1 MADRSKFE
9 DKEFGR
15 SEERD
20 ANQAI
25 ACVVCE
31 AMCPDAVDGTL
42 PEADRR
48 VFERHVAHCASCAK
62 EYEEAQRGAAW
73 LGMLKGHTPEPPA
86 ALLAKILA
94 ETTGAQETEVQDP
107 TFAAP
112 PARDAREWGTPGVG
126 DPNIGSLPVREPA
139 PAWALSSVLRKV
151 VDVFRIETRR
161 PTFQP
166 QMAMTAAMAFV
177 SIALTLNLTGVRLK
191 NLRASDFTPS
201 GIRRN
206 VVEASAT
213 AARNFQ
219 NMRVVYQVESRVSEL
234 RGEGPLAQREDTDFS
249 VQPNTGQQPGS
260 TQPGSTQ
267 QQPDQQAAPAPHKK
281 GL

>member
-1 MADRSKFE
+1 M
-9 DKEFGR
+9 
-15 SEERD
+15 D

-94 ETTGAQETEVQDP
+94 ETTGAQE
-107 TFAAP
+107 AASAS
-112 PARDAREWGTPGVG
+112 PAVRDEGAYGWGTQTVG
-126 DPNIGSLPVREPA
+126 NPAVVPVREAA

-166 QMAMTAAMAFV
+166 RMAMTAAMAFV

-234 RGEGPLAQREDTDFS
+234 RGEGPLADREDTDFS

-267 QQPDQQAAPAPHKK
+267 QQPDQQAAPAPYKK

>member
-1 MADRSKFE
+1 M
-9 DKEFGR
+9 
-15 SEERD
+15 D

-94 ETTGAQETEVQDP
+94 ETTGAQETVEDR
-107 TFAAP
+107 TFATP
-112 PARDAREWGTPGVG
+112 PTRDAREWGTPGVAV
-126 DPNIGSLPVREPA
+126 PVREAA

-166 QMAMTAAMAFV
+166 RMAMTAAMAFV

-234 RGEGPLAQREDTDFS
+234 RGEGPLADREDTDFS

-267 QQPDQQAAPAPHKK
+267 QQPDQQAAPAPYKK

>member
-1 MADRSKFE
+1 MNENKPIECA
-9 DKEFGR
+9 
-15 SEERD
+15 
-20 ANQAI
+20 
-25 ACVVCE
+25 VCE

-42 PEADRR
+42 AEAERR
-48 VFERHVAHCASCAK
+48 VFERHVAHCANCAR
-62 EYEEAQRGAAW
+62 ELEEARRGAAW

-94 ETTGAQETEVQDP
+94 ETTGTED
-107 TFAAP
+107 AANAMP
-112 PARDAREWGTPGVG
+112 EFVRA
-126 DPNIGSLPVREPA
+126 LPVRAVA
-139 PAWALSSVLRKV
+139 PAWALTSVVRKA

-161 PTFQP
+161 ATFQP
-166 QMAMTAAMAFV
+166 RMAMTAAMAFV

-201 GIRRN
+201 GVRRN
-206 VVEASAT
+206 VAEASAT

-234 RGEGPLAQREDTDFS
+234 RGEGPLAQREDTNFT
-249 VQPNTGQQPGS
+249 VQPNSTTEQQPE
-260 TQPGSTQ
+260 
-267 QQPDQQAAPAPHKK
+267 QQAAPAAHKK